1 MRLESCKRLGI
12 GGTTGISRMSSERS
26 ASIDSTDEDSKIRL
40 DDPSLRLH
48 IADSPT
54 NPPELSF
61 GDFTKNS
68 SATKDGKHTL
78 DFDPNM
84 NTHTAMDAH
93 LPKVWQQELNIYYGI
108 VKFVEIDFVEI
119 VVSESQQSLVELRL
133 NKQIKLS

>member
-12 GGTTGISRMSSERS
+12 GGSSGIGRLSTERS
-26 ASIDSTDEDSKIRL
+26 ASLESTDEDSKIRL

-61 GDFTKNS
+61 EDLAKNS
-68 SATKDGKHTL
+68 SAVKDSKTML

-84 NTHTAMDAH
+84 NTHTATDAH
-93 LPKVWQQELNIYYGI
+93 LPKV
-108 VKFVEIDFVEI
+108 
-119 VVSESQQSLVELRL
+119 
-133 NKQIKLS
+133 